1 MAPLAASSSSPLQPL
16 DWSCLA
22 ASLLAATET
31 RCRLAPLTLR
41 TRPQSSTTLHFCSY
55 CLSLSPTRRMSQ
67 TDQLRRP
74 QITLFSAQ
82 SPQSQVLD
90 YSLQLLLYLAPRP
103 PVFPH
108 AISSFSSLSSLSS
121 LSSFSSFSSLLL
133 TFTPLKHNPTT

>member
-22 ASLLAATET
+22 ASLPRYSLLAALLAATET

-55 CLSLSPTRRMSQ
+55 CLSLSPTRRISQ

-74 QITLFSAQ
+74 EITLFLPRAP
-82 SPQSQVLD
+82 SPKCSITRFN
-90 YSLQLLLYLAPRP
+90 YSCILPPLP

-108 AISSFSSLSSLSS
+108 AISSF
-121 LSSFSSFSSLLL
+121 SSFSSFSSLLL
-133 TFTPLKHNPTT
+133 TFTPLKHNPRA